1 MSSRHRGQISGQF
14 APRLVEMLE
23 SPAFRTLS
31 LAAHRVIS
39 RVEIELA
46 HHGGKDNG
54 KLPVTYDNFQDYGID
69 RHAIAPAIREAIALG
84 FLEITE
90 AGRAGNAEWRTPN
103 LFRITYRQAKGVP
116 GDGSHEWRRIDS
128 KDAAVSIGKA
138 ARKMKAKKTED
149 QWGKSPNLSG
159 ENPHPK
165 PEFHGGNNPTTALSG
180 NSPTTIDIS
189 GMNGASARLA

>member
-23 SPAFRTLS
+23 SPAYRALS
-31 LAAHRVIS
+31 LAALRVIS

-69 RHAIAPAIREAIALG
+69 RHAIGPAIREAVALG

-103 LFRITYRQAKGVP
+103 LFRITFRHAKGLP
-116 GDGSHEWRRIDS
+116 GDGTHEWRRIDT
-128 KDAAVSIGKA
+128 KDEAVSTAKA
-138 ARKMKAKKTED
+138 ARKMKALKTKH
-149 QWGKSPNLSG
+149 QWGKSPDLSG
-159 ENPHPK
+159 ENPHSK
-165 PEFHGGNNPTTALSG
+165 PRSNGGNNPTTVLSG

-189 GMNGASARLA
+189 GKGAAA

>member
-23 SPAFRTLS
+23 SPAYRALS
-31 LAAHRVIS
+31 HSALRVIS

-69 RHAIAPAIREAIALG
+69 RHAIGPAIREAVALG

-90 AGRAGNAEWRTPN
+90 AGRAGNAEWRKPN
-103 LFRITYRQAKGVP
+103 LFRITFRHAKGLP
-116 GDGSHEWRRIDS
+116 GDGTHEWRRIDT
-128 KDAAVSIGKA
+128 KDEAVSTAKA
-138 ARKMKAKKTED
+138 ARKMKARKTKH
-149 QWGKSPNLSG
+149 QWGKSPDLSG
-159 ENPHPK
+159 ESPHSK
-165 PEFHGGNNPTTALSG
+165 PRSNGGNNPTTVLSG

-189 GMNGASARLA
+189 GKGAAA

>member
-14 APRLVEMLE
+14 AARLVEMLE
-23 SPAFRTLS
+23 SPAYRALS

-54 KLPVTYDNFQDYGID
+54 KLPVTYDNFESYGID
-69 RHAIAPAIREAIALG
+69 RHAIRPAIREAVALG
-84 FLEITE
+84 FIEITRP
-90 AGRAGNAEWRTPN
+90 GRAGNAEFRTPN
-103 LFRITYRQAKGVP
+103 LFRITYRAAKGVP

-128 KDAAVSIGKA
+128 KDTAVSIGKG
-138 ARKMKAKKTED
+138 ARKMKEQKIER
-149 QWGKSPNLSG
+149 QWGKSPNLGG

-165 PEFHGGNNPTTALSG
+165 PGFHGGDNPTTALSG

-189 GMNGASARLA
+189 GRNAAA

>member
-1 MSSRHRGQISGQF
+1 MSSRHKGQISGQF

-23 SPAFRTLS
+23 SPAYRALS

-39 RVEIELA
+39 RVEIEMA

-69 RHAIAPAIREAIALG
+69 RHAIGPAIREAVALG
-84 FLEITE
+84 FLEITM

-103 LFRITYRQAKGVP
+103 HFRITFRPAKGVP
-116 GDGSHEWRRIDS
+116 GDGSHEWRQIDN
-128 KDAAVSIGKA
+128 KDAAVSAAKA
-138 ARKMKAKKTED
+138 ARKKKAPKTER
-149 QWGKSPNLSG
+149 QWGKLPDLSG
-159 ENPHPK
+159 ENPHSK
-165 PEFHGGNNPTTALSG
+165 LQFYGGKNPTTIHSG

-189 GMNGASARLA
+189 GKEAAA